1 VWQFVES
8 TSFIIRT
15 ESSSRKEATADDS
28 DNGASGY
35 TDWDCIFHLHFKM
48 QMSRRVVLR
57 TPCPFPVPLLL
68 PFPPRLLQNASM
80 AQMRTNLYARTLWIR
95 IRFRMGK
102 CISWAGESVST
113 HKCAQINVSYLS
125 FYLGF
130 DKRPGF
136 PRASERKYSMY
147 NVHTWELITC

>member
-1 VWQFVES
+1 LAVRTYMWVIDRVDFLLNWPNGLVWALYVWQFVES

-57 TPCPFPVPLLL
+57 TPFPIPVPFLL

-102 CISWAGESVST
+102 CISWAGGSVLDS
-113 HKCAQINVSYLS
+113 
-125 FYLGF
+125 
-130 DKRPGF
+130 
-136 PRASERKYSMY
+136 
-147 NVHTWELITC
+147 